1 MGKKATK
8 DAKDLLATARKRYK
22 AAADADS
29 PNRRLAMDDLKF
41 VHEPGAQWDETLKQ
55 ERGARPCY
63 EFNKLRVTVKRIVND
78 IRANRPQGKVRAV
91 EDGDKDT
98 SQVLEGLVR
107 NIWNVSDADAAV
119 DNAAE
124 YQVAAGMGAWRI
136 VTDYSSDT
144 AWEQD
149 ILIKPIRNPFCVYP
163 DPAAVD
169 PMKRDARYWFV
180 TSKMAKEVFESK
192 YGDVPVVEFEE
203 SEFDDEEDWTDEESV
218 RIAEYWYKKPVTK
231 TLYLLQDGATVE
243 EVPEGQMPLR
253 SRQVQTHQ
261 ICMCVMSGDKVLEG
275 PTEWAG
281 SHFPFVVV
289 YGEHVV
295 LDGKSKWWG
304 LARHAKDAQRAYNF
318 SRTLAVE
325 SIAHT
330 PQAKYWVTPKQAE
343 GNTDAWAR
351 AHKENFP
358 FLLFNPDEQNPG
370 PPQRMGGADVPVAL
384 VQEMQI
390 SSEDIKAVTGIYD
403 ASLGQKSNEQS
414 GIAIRAR
421 QAQGEIA
428 TFNYSDNIARGIRRT
443 WEILV
448 DLIPKVYDTERSI
461 RILGTDG
468 AESYAKVNALNP
480 MTGEVENDL
489 SRGKFDVTITT
500 GPSFSTQRQEAAE
513 VYMQFAQANPA
524 VFGVA
529 GDLIFK
535 SLDLPYA
542 EDMADRMRTLLPPPV
557 QQMLQAKEQ
566 NNGKALPPEALQAM
580 MQADQAMQMVQMQQQ
595 ELQQAAQEVEQG
607 KLEAERAKAEVQKM
621 IADLKVQEA
630 NLKAL
635 EANLQA
641 EVAQAK
647 ADLAGQ
653 AAQVE
658 SQGKDVAHA
667 GERLAAEAQMAGQQS
682 AADLVQQALQV
693 VSQQIAELGARLQQQ
708 QQPIVV
714 PVGGGQRRIQMRKV
728 NGGYEADVTE
738 G

>member
-1 MGKKATK
+1 MARKANK

-29 PNRRLAMDDLKF
+29 TNRRLAMDDLKF
-41 VHEPGAQWDETLKQ
+41 VHEPGAQWDEAIKR
-55 ERGARPCY
+55 ERGDRPCY
-63 EFNKLRVTVKRIVND
+63 EFNRIRTTIKRIVNG

-91 EDGDKDT
+91 EDNDKDT
-98 SQVLEGLVR
+98 AEVIEGLIR
-107 NIWNVSDADAAV
+107 NVWAVSDADAAV

-136 VTDYSSDT
+136 VTEYSSDT

-149 ILIKPIRNPFCVYP
+149 ILIKPIRNPFCLFP
-163 DPAAVD
+163 DPAATD
-169 PMKRDARYWFV
+169 QMKRDARYWFV

-253 SRQVQTHQ
+253 TRQVQTHQ
-261 ICMCVMSGDKVLEG
+261 ICMCIMSGDRILEG

-281 SHFPFVVV
+281 SKFPCVVV
-289 YGEHVV
+289 YGESMVI
-295 LDGKSKWWG
+295 DGKHQWWG
-304 LARHAKDAQRAYNF
+304 LTRTGKDPQRLHNA
-318 SRTLAVE
+318 TLTSALETV
-325 SIAHT
+325 ALA
-330 PQAKYWVTPKQAE
+330 PQAKWWATPIQAE
-343 GNTDAWAR
+343 GPTDKWAQ
-351 AHKENFP
+351 AHKELLP
-358 FLLFNPDEQNPG
+358 FQLFNPDPQNPG
-370 PPQRMGGADVPVAL
+370 PPQRMGGADVPTAL
-384 VQEMQI
+384 IAMTQATGEELK
-390 SSEDIKAVTGIYD
+390 SSLGVFDP
-403 ASLGQKSNEQS
+403 SLGQQSNATS
-414 GIAIRAR
+414 GIATRTEVM
-421 QAQGEIA
+421 QGEIA
-428 TFNYSDNIARGIRRT
+428 TYNFPDNIARGIRYT

-448 DLIPKVYDTERSI
+448 DLVPKIIDSERSI
-461 RILGTDG
+461 RILGQDG
-468 AESYAKVNALNP
+468 AEKYAKVNALNP

-489 SRGKFDVTITT
+489 SRGKFDVTITV
-500 GPSFSTQRQEAAE
+500 GPNFSTQRQEFAE
-513 VYMQFAQANPA
+513 FLTELNRGNPA
-524 VFGVA
+524 VFAMA
-529 GDLIFK
+529 GDIMFK
-535 SLDLPYA
+535 AMDAPYTDQLA
-542 EDMADRMRTLLPPPV
+542 ERWQVMAPPPS
-557 QQMLQAKEQ
+557 QQMIQAKNQ
-566 NNGKALPPEALQAM
+566 NNGKGLPPEAMQALA
-580 MQADQAMQMVQMQQQ
+580 QADQAMQMVQMQQQ

-630 NLKAL
+630 NLKAM

-641 EVAQAK
+641 EVAQAR
-647 ADLAGQ
+647 ADLASQ

-667 GERLAAEAQMAGQQS
+667 GERLQAEATMAGQQS
-682 AADLVQQALQV
+682 AADLVQQALQA
-693 VSQQIAELGARLQQQ
+693 VSQQIGALEQSIRQQ

-738 G
+738 